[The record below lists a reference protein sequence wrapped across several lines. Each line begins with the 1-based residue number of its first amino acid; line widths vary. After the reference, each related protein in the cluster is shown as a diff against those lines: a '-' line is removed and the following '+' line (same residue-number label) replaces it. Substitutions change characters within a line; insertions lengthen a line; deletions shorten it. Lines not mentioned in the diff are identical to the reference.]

1 MIDGIDIRPATPAD
15 LEDVTNLLAA
25 QLREHDIPIA
35 RADLE
40 FAADGILRVPDRG
53 FVLLALRN
61 GDAVGA
67 ACVSYSW
74 TVERG
79 GMVAWLDE
87 LYVVPSMR
95 GHGIGGE
102 LLGKAIAA
110 AGGAGCL
117 TVELEVET
125 SHARAEHLYRRH
137 GFSALPRRRWTRPL
151 RPD

>member
-1 MIDGIDIRPATPAD
+1 MIDGTEIRPATAAD
-15 LEDVTNLLAA
+15 LDEVTELLAA

-40 FAADGILRVPDRG
+40 YAADGILRVPDRG
-53 FVLLALRN
+53 FVLLAVRN
-61 GDAVGA
+61 GTAVGV

-87 LYVVPSMR
+87 LYVVPPLR
-95 GHGIGGE
+95 AHGIGNE
-102 LLGKAIAA
+102 LLAGVIAT
-110 AGGAGCL
+110 AGAEGCR

-137 GFSALPRRRWTRPL
+137 GFADLPRRRWTLALP
-151 RPD
+151 

>member
-1 MIDGIDIRPATPAD
+1 MVEGIEIRPATPAD
-15 LEDVTNLLAA
+15 LDEVTNLLAA
-25 QLREHDIPIA
+25 QLEEHGIPIA

-53 FVLLALRN
+53 FVFLALRD
-61 GDAVGA
+61 GTAVGV
-67 ACVSYSW
+67 ACVSFSW

-87 LYVVPSMR
+87 LYVAPALR
-95 GHGIGGE
+95 EHGIGNE
-102 LLGKAIAA
+102 LLGAVIAR
-110 AGGAGCL
+110 AGADGCL

-137 GFSALPRRRWTRPL
+137 GFHDLPRRRWTRALP
-151 RPD
+151 

>member
-1 MIDGIDIRPATPAD
+1 MVDGIEIRHATPAD
-15 LEDVTNLLAA
+15 LDVATDLLAA

-53 FVLLALRN
+53 FLLLATDAA
-61 GDAVGA
+61 GAVGV

-87 LYVVPSMR
+87 LYVVPAR
-95 GHGIGGE
+95 REHGVGNE
-102 LLGKAIAA
+102 LLGTAIATA
-110 AGGAGCL
+110 SAAGCL
-117 TVELEVET
+117 TMELEVET

-137 GFSALPRRRWTRPL
+137 GFTDMPRRRWTRPL
-151 RPD
+151 R

>member
-1 MIDGIDIRPATPAD
+1 MIDGIHIRPATPAD
-15 LEDVTNLLAA
+15 LDEVTDLLAA

-40 FAADGILRVPDRG
+40 YAADGILRVPERG
-53 FVLLALRN
+53 FVLLATRD

-87 LYVVPSMR
+87 LYVVPHER
-95 GHGIGGE
+95 EHGIGNE
-102 LLGKAIAA
+102 LLGGVIAT
-110 AGGAGCL
+110 AGAAGCL

-137 GFSALPRRRWTRPL
+137 GFHDLPRRRWTRLL
-151 RPD
+151 R

>member
-1 MIDGIDIRPATPAD
+1 MVDGIEIRPATPAD
-15 LEDVTNLLAA
+15 LDEVTDLLAA
-25 QLREHDIPIA
+25 QLHEHDIPIA
-35 RADLE
+35 RADVE

-53 FVLLALRN
+53 FVLLALHQ
-61 GDAVGA
+61 GDAVGV

-87 LYVVPSMR
+87 LYVVPSLR
-95 GHGIGGE
+95 EHGIGNE
-102 LLGKAIAA
+102 LLGKAIAT
-110 AGGAGCL
+110 AGASGCL

-137 GFSALPRRRWTRPL
+137 GFSDMPRRRWTRPL
-151 RPD
+151 P

>member
-1 MIDGIDIRPATPAD
+1 MVDEIEIRPATPAD

-25 QLREHDIPIA
+25 QLQEHDIPIA

-40 FAADGILRVPDRG
+40 FAADGILRVPERG
-53 FVLLALRN
+53 FVLLALRQ
-61 GDAVGA
+61 GTAVGV
-67 ACVSYSW
+67 ACVSFSW

-95 GHGIGGE
+95 EHGIGNE
-102 LLGKAIAA
+102 LLGRVIAD
-110 AGGAGCL
+110 AGASGCL

-125 SHARAEHLYRRH
+125 SHARAEHLYHRH
-137 GFSALPRRRWTRPL
+137 GFRDMPRRRWTRPL
-151 RPD
+151 P

>member
-15 LEDVTNLLAA
+15 LDEVTELLAA
-25 QLREHDIPIA
+25 QLHEHDIPIE

-40 FAADGILRVPDRG
+40 FAADSILRVPDRG
-53 FVLLALRN
+53 FILLALRD
-61 GDAVGA
+61 GTAVGV
-67 ACVSYSW
+67 ACVSFSW

-87 LYVVPSMR
+87 LYIVPALR
-95 GHGIGGE
+95 EHGIGNE
-102 LLGKAIAA
+102 LLARVITT
-110 AGGAGCL
+110 AGAEGCR

-137 GFSALPRRRWTRPL
+137 GFGDMPRRRWTRPL
-151 RPD
+151 P